1 MAIWKMGKTAMNPV
15 SHMNNV
21 LSNLTMAHFAG
32 VGYHRADKYVAAIKD
47 FATAA
52 PAIKEARDAGL
63 FLGTMSDAEL
73 MNTLPKELQELAG
86 KAESS
91 TVKGAK
97 RVFDLMTFFLRKP
110 MGAAYQAED
119 TFFRYLIYKDARG
132 RGLSPDDAIDY
143 AQKFIFTYDDLPKG
157 ARMVRDF
164 GIPFFAYTY
173 KAVPALLSTA
183 LTHPVRF
190 AAPAAALWAANAFAY
205 AVAAGDDDDTWAEIL
220 SKYLNDEDFRKKVRE
235 QEKLERDNLPPWMKG
250 TTALSTPKAIRLGM
264 DEVTKLPLFIDV
276 ARIIPGG
283 DIFDVSPNAG
293 GIPLPQPIT
302 PSHPLFSIAT
312 GMIANKDLWTG
323 KELVDKN
330 DTRIEAAEKR
340 SEWMWKQISPAMAIG
355 NYHWERGMNA
365 LAQASGGEI
374 KWLPEFVAEDYTGV
388 GRDRLPVQ
396 PGLAAM
402 QTFGIK
408 VRPIDIDKSIQ
419 MEGTMREKMIRD
431 ITAELRTLNR
441 LNQDGVI
448 SDTRLE
454 KERAKTE
461 EKVQR
466 LREGLTVDG
475 DARP

>member
-1 MAIWKMGKTAMNPV
+1 M
-15 SHMNNV
+15 
-21 LSNLTMAHFAG
+21 
-32 VGYHRADKYVAAIKD
+32 
-47 FATAA
+47 
-52 PAIKEARDAGL
+52 
-63 FLGTMSDAEL
+63 
-73 MNTLPKELQELAG
+73 
-86 KAESS
+86 
-91 TVKGAK
+91 
-97 RVFDLMTFFLRKP
+97 
-110 MGAAYQAED
+110 
-119 TFFRYLIYKDARG
+119 
-132 RGLSPDDAIDY
+132 
-143 AQKFIFTYDDLPKG
+143 
-157 ARMVRDF
+157 
-164 GIPFFAYTY
+164 
-173 KAVPALLSTA
+173 
-183 LTHPVRF
+183 
-190 AAPAAALWAANAFAY
+190 AY
-205 AVAAGDDDDTWAEIL
+205 AIAAGDDDDTWPEIL
-220 SKYLNDEDFRKKVRE
+220 SKYLNDEDFRAKVRE
-235 QEKLERDNLPPWMKG
+235 QEKLERENLPPWMKG

-374 KWLPEFVAEDYTGV
+374 KWLPEFIAEDYTGV

-408 VRPIDIDKSIQ
+408 VRPIDIEKSIQ

-431 ITAELRTLNR
+431 IAAEYRTLSR
-441 LNQDGVI
+441 LNQAGVI